1 MPTQYVTL
9 KQSEP
14 DFSRFLWGLN
24 ESDKRAVPVRTYNVG
39 TPEECVTFELKNISE
54 ISRPG
59 VFVFVASLIKLRSF
73 ILILLPLFFVLVKT
87 QVQGTFNDPLGGA
100 LAALA
105 CVFLFAGLNIRND
118 MNDHISGYDR
128 VNLDAALKPIRR
140 GWVTAKQLSKYS
152 LISIGV
158 AGVLAVPVVLLHLE
172 LLKVLGLSL
181 VMFFAG
187 RFAKRNSY
195 KHQHFGEIV
204 LFMLAGPALV
214 SGYQLSLGAGLDTE
228 ALAFGVLWG
237 SAVLFLVQVNNFSH
251 IMTSSQSGITNT
263 MTKLGFDISQKFLL
277 LEWAGMIVAWL
288 LFQGFFGHHVLSAPG
303 TIVLVLCSVPL
314 FQALLNIR
322 SPMGSSLQTIRK
334 KAHIAFL
341 ALSIDLVAE
350 NLVRLWL

>member
-14 DFSRFLWGLN
+14 DFSKYLWGLN
-24 ESDKRAVPVRTYNVG
+24 EGDKRAVPVRTYNVG
-39 TPEECVTFELKNISE
+39 TPEECVTFEIKNRDE
-54 ISRPG
+54 ILRPG
-59 VFVFVASLIKLRSF
+59 FFVFFAAVVKVRSF
-73 ILILLPLFFVLVKT
+73 ILILLPLFYVLVKT
-87 QVQGTFNDPLGGA
+87 QMQGTLSDPFGGV

-128 VNLDAALKPIRR
+128 VNLDAALKPIRQ
-140 GWVTAKQLSKYS
+140 GWVTAQQLSKWS
-152 LISIGV
+152 LILIGV
-158 AGVLAVPVVLLHLE
+158 AGVLAVPVVLMHLE

-181 VMFFAG
+181 FMFFAG

-214 SGYQLSLGAGLDTE
+214 SGYQISLGAGLDTE

-263 MTKLGFDISQKFLL
+263 MTKLGFDISQKFLM
-277 LEWAGMIVAWL
+277 LEWVGMIVAWL
-288 LFQGFFGHHVLSAPG
+288 LFQAFFGHRILGVPG
-303 TIVLVLCSVPL
+303 TVVLVLCSVPL
-314 FQALLNIR
+314 FRALLNIK

-334 KAHIAFL
+334 KAHVAFL